1 MQTIEQFLSS
11 ILCTVQLTQNRLYL
25 AVESAA
31 SHTFKSSLKKQLT
44 EFDRVEYEIL
54 TVASCR
60 GWELKEL
67 QPEILWAK
75 GQLFRYSLQRKKT
88 DAGISEIL
96 IRRYTNDMIEVL
108 KRSHSLHIHDA
119 QTLTL
124 QQKLLDCHTVI
135 IRQLLSFL

>member
-25 AVESAA
+25 AIESAA
-31 SHTFKSSLKKQLT
+31 SHTFKSTLKKQLA
-44 EFDRVEYEIL
+44 EFDRIEYEVL

-67 QPEILWAK
+67 QPGILWSK
-75 GQLFRYSLQRKKT
+75 GQLFRCSLKRKKT
-88 DAGISEIL
+88 DSGISELL
-96 IRRYTNDMIEVL
+96 IRHYTNDMVEIL
-108 KRSHSLHIHDA
+108 KSSRSEHIHDA
-119 QTLTL
+119 QSLTL
-124 QQKLLDCHTVI
+124 QQKLLDCHTFI